1 MTHCLG
7 KILLLI
13 AALLVNITASA
24 QLSQLPVKTVGGKQ
38 YYYYQVKPQETVY
51 SLCRRFGVSQDEMLR
66 YNPSVADGLKADQ
79 ELMFP
84 VGKEADVAAATTTST
99 DYVVAKGETGY
110 GLSRRFGM
118 TLDEFYALNPSAR
131 DGLREGQTVK
141 VAGRGPSMPRVADNT
156 VNNEMAEAS
165 VPGTHV
171 IAPKETLYQI
181 AQKHGITVTQL
192 LLANPGL
199 DTENYKAGTV
209 INIPSAQTY
218 TVADAGNDEDVAVT
232 DTAINVR
239 PVQPRVAYSSGD
251 TIVIAVA
258 LPFMASEPV
267 RPKSAINATEFYKGL
282 LVAVDS
288 IGGDS
293 RPVKILTFDTKG
305 TLDGAKAVIADPRL
319 REANV
324 IIAPDKADQ
333 MAEFARFSADNGIY
347 LLNLFVIRD
356 ETYRTNPYMMHANIP
371 HTAMYETGA
380 EYFLNTFPEMEL
392 VVLNR
397 QDGLKDK
404 AEFVELLK
412 RKCDERGRKYMEV
425 EFSGLLT
432 SDMLTDLD
440 MSKSYAFLPMSS
452 KSDELSKVLPA
463 LVTLKNDHSGN
474 VCLWGYP
481 EWLVIRNDMLEK
493 MHMFDTNVFSRF
505 YSVESDP
512 SEDRLDKLFVKWY
525 GSPMADQVPRQG
537 AYGFD
542 VGMFLIKALNANN
555 GDFNQSTPVYDGV
568 QNAFDFIRVPGGGWI
583 NNELFILNYNPAGTV
598 YKIGI

>member
-1 MTHCLG
+1 M
-7 KILLLI
+7 
-13 AALLVNITASA
+13 AALFVNITALA

-38 YYYYQVKPQETVY
+38 YYYYQVKPHETVY
-51 SLCRRFGVSQDEMLR
+51 SLCRRFGVSQEEMLR

-84 VGKEADVAAATTTST
+84 AYKESGNASSASLTE
-99 DYVVAKGETGY
+99 YVVTKGDTGY

-141 VAGRGPSMPRVADNT
+141 VSGGDSNGTRAV
-156 VNNEMAEAS
+156 EAKEETCAS
-165 VPGTHV
+165 GTHV

-181 AQKHGITVTQL
+181 SQKYGITMTQL
-192 LLANPGL
+192 LLANPGV
-199 DTENYKAGTV
+199 DTDNYKAGTV

-218 TVADAGNDEDVAVT
+218 KVVESDNVAVAAGT
-232 DTAINVR
+232 DTSMVER
-239 PVQPRVAYSSGD
+239 PSIPRVLYSSED

-258 LPFMASEPV
+258 LPFMASETA
-267 RPKSAINATEFYKGL
+267 RPKSAVNATEFYKGL
-282 LVAVDS
+282 LIAVDS
-288 IGGDS
+288 IGNNS
-293 RPVKILTFDTKG
+293 RPIKILTFDTKG

-319 REANV
+319 RDADV

-333 MAEFARFSADNGIY
+333 LAEFARFSDDNGIY

-371 HTAMYETGA
+371 HTSMYEKGA
-380 EYFLNTFPEMEL
+380 EYFLNTFPEMKL

-412 RKCDERGRKYMEV
+412 RKCDERGRKYIEV

-432 SDMLTDLD
+432 SDMLSDLD
-440 MSKSYAFLPMSS
+440 KSGSYAFLPMSS

-463 LVTLKNDHSGN
+463 LMTVKNEHSGN
-474 VCLWGYP
+474 ICLWGYP

-493 MHMFDTNVFSRF
+493 MHMLDTNVFSRF
-505 YSVESDP
+505 YSVESDQ

-542 VGMFLIKALNANN
+542 VGMFLIKTLNVNN
-555 GDFNQSTPVYDGV
+555 GDFNQSAPVYDGV

-583 NNELFILNYNPAGTV
+583 NNELFILNYTPAGTV

>member
-1 MTHCLG
+1 M
-7 KILLLI
+7 
-13 AALLVNITASA
+13 AALFVNITALA

-38 YYYYQVKPQETVY
+38 YYYYQVKPHETVY
-51 SLCRRFGVSQDEMLR
+51 SLCRRFGVSQEEMLR

-84 VGKEADVAAATTTST
+84 AYKESGNASSASFTE
-99 DYVVAKGETGY
+99 YVVTKGDTGY

-141 VAGRGPSMPRVADNT
+141 VSGRDSNGTRAV
-156 VNNEMAEAS
+156 EAKEETCAS
-165 VPGTHV
+165 GTHV

-181 AQKHGITVTQL
+181 SQKYGITMTQL
-192 LLANPGL
+192 LLANPGV
-199 DTENYKAGTV
+199 DTDNYKAGTV
-209 INIPSAQTY
+209 INIPSAQAY
-218 TVADAGNDEDVAVT
+218 KVVESDKVVVAAVT
-232 DTAINVR
+232 DTSMVER
-239 PVQPRVAYSSGD
+239 PSIPRVLYSSED

-258 LPFMASEPV
+258 LPFMASETA
-267 RPKSAINATEFYKGL
+267 RPKSAVNATEFYKGL
-282 LVAVDS
+282 LIAVDS
-288 IGGDS
+288 IGNNS
-293 RPVKILTFDTKG
+293 RPIKILTFDTKG

-319 REANV
+319 READV

-333 MAEFARFSADNGIY
+333 LAEFARFSDDNGIY

-356 ETYRTNPYMMHANIP
+356 ETYRINPYMMHANIP
-371 HTAMYETGA
+371 HTSMYEKGA
-380 EYFLNTFPEMEL
+380 EYFLNTFPEMKL

-412 RKCDERGRKYMEV
+412 RKCDERGRKYIEV

-432 SDMLTDLD
+432 SDMLSDLD
-440 MSKSYAFLPMSS
+440 KSGSYAFLPMSS

-463 LVTLKNDHSGN
+463 LMTVKNEHSGN
-474 VCLWGYP
+474 ICLWGYP

-493 MHMFDTNVFSRF
+493 MHMLDTNVFSRF
-505 YSVESDP
+505 YSVESDQ

-542 VGMFLIKALNANN
+542 VGMFLIKTLNVNN
-555 GDFNQSTPVYDGV
+555 GDFNQSAPVYDGV

-583 NNELFILNYNPAGTV
+583 NNELFILNYTPAGTV